1 MSPML
6 RKQVLIAFGLLV
18 LTFVTRGSHIGSGA
32 MLPDA
37 TLAAM
42 LLGGLL
48 LRRGTWFAAFMSACV
63 AIDAYAVG
71 IAGVSS
77 YCLTPAY
84 WALIPTYGV
93 MWMGGVWLAK
103 RTSAFDPAPFAIV
116 SLVTTSIAFVISTHS
131 FYLFS
136 GRFPEASVWQVLQ
149 HGWEYFPAYL
159 GYTMMYLG
167 AAWAIERA
175 AMTIAATR
183 ATRNA

>member
-1 MSPML
+1 MSLTL
-6 RKQVLIAFGLLV
+6 RNQVFSAFGLLV
-18 LTFVTRGSHIGSGA
+18 LTLITRGSHVGSGA

-42 LLGGLL
+42 LLGGMLL
-48 LRRGTWFAAFMSACV
+48 GRGLWFAIFMSVCV

-84 WALIPTYGV
+84 CALVPTYGV
-93 MWMGGVWLAK
+93 MWLGGTWLGKQAN
-103 RTSAFDPAPFAIV
+103 AFDPAPFAIV
-116 SLVTTSIAFVISTHS
+116 SLLTTSIAFVISTHS

-136 GRFPEASVWQVLQ
+136 GRFPEASVWEVLQ
-149 HGWEYFPAYL
+149 HGWEYFPQYL

-167 AAWAIERA
+167 AAWAIKQA
-175 AMTIAATR
+175 LGVLGVTSKSKTA
-183 ATRNA
+183 